1 LNTLKMLIES
11 KEIKKTENCYV
22 DLRQE
27 VFVMI
32 KSSLWK
38 RMVFGYAVIALFMLV
53 MNFYLIF
60 RLNQLNK
67 HSALIMRIDIPFM
80 VNSEKLLGILLEQVK
95 NEKKYLITRDHAFF
109 DLFQDKKRDFDK
121 RLKSLDE
128 TATDAENRLFI
139 SQMKNLYHEYVA
151 IVSKE
156 FLLVGEDENTAPDP
170 RCEIEKKKKFDLLT
184 ESINRLIVTQQT
196 ALIKKMELFQK
207 TVSKSTQISTAITA
221 FAVLFGA
228 IFAYF
233 FTRSICYPIKV
244 IKDATDGIAQGNLD
258 CHIAVTSRDEIGMLG
273 MAFNHM
279 CDRLKELDRMK
290 AEFISN
296 ISHNLKTPLTAIREA
311 NELMLDKIAGQV
323 SEKQIR
329 LLTIVKESTLRL
341 IMMINDLLDISRI
354 EAGLMRYNF
363 QSAKIQDVILKS
375 IHEIRLLAESKN
387 IKIQYVNGVYVPEV
401 LLDRN
406 KIAQV
411 MDNILSNAI
420 KFTPSGGIITITHN
434 EIEPSSVAHVSLEQK
449 RINNVNSFVKIG
461 IADTGI
467 GIPVEYH
474 QKIFDK
480 FQQVDNKGI
489 GGMKGTGLGLSIAK
503 HIVLDHGGNI
513 WVENNKGKG
522 STFYF
527 TLPCKVDY
535 GQNLSQ
541 GGDLDR

>member
-1 LNTLKMLIES
+1 
-11 KEIKKTENCYV
+11 
-22 DLRQE
+22 
-27 VFVMI
+27 MI

-38 RMVFGYAVIALFMLV
+38 RMVFGYAVIASFMLV

-60 RLNQLNK
+60 RLNHLNR
-67 HSALIMRIDIPFM
+67 HSASIMRSDIPFM
-80 VNSEKLLGILLEQVK
+80 ENSEKLFDILLEQVK
-95 NEKKYLITRDHAFF
+95 NEKKYLITRDHAFL
-109 DLFQDKKRDFDK
+109 DLFQDKKKDFDK

-128 TATDAENRLFI
+128 TATDSEGQLFI
-139 SQMKNLYHEYVA
+139 GQMKNLYHEYVA

-156 FLLVGEDENTAPDP
+156 FLLVGEDENAVPDP
-170 RCEIEKKKKFDLLT
+170 RYEIEKKKKFDLLT
-184 ESINRLIVTQQT
+184 ESINRLIVTQQA
-196 ALIKKMELFQK
+196 ALIKKIELFQS
-207 TVSKSTQISTAITA
+207 TVRKSTQISTAITA

-244 IKDATDGIAQGNLD
+244 IKNATDGIAQGNWD

-273 MAFNHM
+273 VAFNHM
-279 CDRLKELDRMK
+279 CERLKELDRMK

-296 ISHNLKTPLTAIREA
+296 VSHNLKTPLTAIREA

-363 QSAKIQDVILKS
+363 QSAKVQDIILKS

-387 IKIQYVNGVYVPEV
+387 IKILYANSVRVPEV

-449 RINNVNSFVKIG
+449 RINNVNSFVQIG

-527 TLPCKVDY
+527 TLPCRVDY
-535 GQNLSQ
+535 GQNL
-541 GGDLDR
+541 

>member
-1 LNTLKMLIES
+1 
-11 KEIKKTENCYV
+11 
-22 DLRQE
+22 
-27 VFVMI
+27 MI

-60 RLNQLNK
+60 RLNHLNK
-67 HSALIMRIDIPFM
+67 HSASIMRSDIPYM
-80 VNSEKLLGILLEQVK
+80 ENSEKLFDILLEQVK
-95 NEKKYLITRDHAFF
+95 NEKKYIITGDHAFL

-121 RLKSLDE
+121 RLKFLDE
-128 TATDAENRLFI
+128 TATDAESRPFVNQL
-139 SQMKNLYHEYVA
+139 KNLYHEYVA
-151 IVSKE
+151 MVSRE
-156 FLLVGEDENTAPDP
+156 FLLVGGDENASPDL
-170 RCEIEKKKKFDLLT
+170 RYEHEKKKKFDQLT
-184 ESINRLIVTQQT
+184 ESINKLIVTQQA
-196 ALIKKMELFQK
+196 ALIKKIELFQK
-207 TVSKSTQISTAITA
+207 TVRKSTQISTAITG

-258 CHIAVTSRDEIGMLG
+258 CHIKVVSRDEIGMLG
-273 MAFNHM
+273 LAFNNM

-311 NELMLDKIAGQV
+311 NELMLDKVAGPVSAQQV
-323 SEKQIR
+323 R

-341 IMMINDLLDISRI
+341 IMMINDLLDISRV

-363 QSAKIQDVILKS
+363 QITMIKDVILKS

-387 IKIQYVNGVYVPEV
+387 IKIQYVNGTPVPEV
-401 LLDRN
+401 VLDRN

-420 KFTPSGGIITITHN
+420 KFTPSGGMITITHN
-434 EIEPSSVAHVSLEQK
+434 EVAPSGAAHVSLEQK
-449 RINNVNSFVKIG
+449 RINNVNSFVQVSIS
-461 IADTGI
+461 DTGI

-503 HIVLDHGGNI
+503 HVVLDHGGNI
-513 WVENNKGKG
+513 WVENNNGKG
-522 STFYF
+522 STFHF

-535 GQNLSQ
+535 GQNL
-541 GGDLDR
+541 